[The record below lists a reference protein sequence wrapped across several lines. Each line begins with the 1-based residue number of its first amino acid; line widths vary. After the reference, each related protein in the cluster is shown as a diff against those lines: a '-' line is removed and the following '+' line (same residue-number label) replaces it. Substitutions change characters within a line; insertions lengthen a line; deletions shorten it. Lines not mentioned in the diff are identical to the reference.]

1 MGAKKGG
8 KKKGGESK
16 EKKDEAPPP
25 YIPKRELWIN
35 IEFKLLNWKFMNFA
49 QRFRTEE
56 THLFT
61 IKKLLQER
69 HGKLDSLKL
78 CFHSFTDS
86 NELNDEMKT
95 LREVG
100 IKGIPVDVNLPEEAA
115 QIPTVQLFYDFKST
129 NFSDPVIL
137 YYNS

>member
-1 MGAKKGG
+1 MRAKKG
-8 KKKGGESK
+8 KKAKGEPK
-16 EKKDEAPPP
+16 VKVDEAPPP
-25 YIPKRELWIN
+25 YVPKRESWIN

-78 CFHSFTDS
+78 CFYSFTDS
-86 NELNDEMKT
+86 NELNDEIAAEQAVHE
-95 LREVG
+95 LRSV
-100 IKGIPVDVNLPEEAA
+100 IPNRASEES
-115 QIPTVQLFYDFKST
+115 Y
-129 NFSDPVIL
+129 
-137 YYNS
+137 